1 MPPASAITVCMV
13 EEARHGPF
21 VLHEPPS
28 VAGAEAAVATAAAA
42 GFDAIEIFPPSAAE
56 VPPGLGRL
64 VAATGLRVA
73 AVGTGA
79 GWLRHRIH
87 LCHPDVAVR
96 RAAEEFIAGIVDVA
110 AALGAPAIVG
120 SLQGS
125 SGPEVPRGEALS
137 HLADALGR
145 LSARARSHG
154 QVLLYEPLNRYESNL
169 LNRQADAA
177 AFLAEHG
184 LADVRLLCDLF
195 HMNIEEPD
203 IAAALR
209 GAGRLVGHVHFAD
222 SNRRAPGM
230 GHTSMEPVMGA
241 LGAIGYDG
249 YLSAEILPLPD
260 GPTATR
266 TTIES
271 FRRLVTA

>member
-1 MPPASAITVCMV
+1 MPPSSAITVCLV

-21 VLHEPPS
+21 VLHAPS
-28 VAGAEAAVATAAAA
+28 SAAGIEAAVETAAAA

-79 GWLRHRIH
+79 GWVRHRIH
-87 LCHPDVAVR
+87 LCHPDEAVR

-110 AALGAPAIVG
+110 AGLGAPAIVG

-203 IAAALR
+203 VAGALH
-209 GAGRLVGHVHFAD
+209 ACGRLVGHVHFAD

-230 GHTSMEPVMGA
+230 GHTPLEPVMGA
-241 LGAIGYDG
+241 LEAIGYDG
-249 YLSAEILPLPD
+249 YLSAEVLPLPD
-260 GPTATR
+260 AATAAR

-271 FRRLVTA
+271 FRRLVAV